1 MRYLALA
8 LLLAL
13 TPAAFGEEPEF
24 EVMVDTNNYSPKEF
38 AGKGVKASAM
48 PQKPARGAIPE
59 KPKRDADF
67 ASVKGLDL
75 SKLDELDR
83 DRLYVLARTVDF
95 TQLRKSFPEIPEK
108 PLRALHRKLQR

>member
-1 MRYLALA
+1 MRILALIF
-8 LLLAL
+8 LFTL
-13 TPAAFGEEPEF
+13 PAFAEDPEF
-24 EVMVDTNNYSPKEF
+24 EVMVDTNNYSAKDF
-38 AGKGVKASAM
+38 QGQGVKATAM

-59 KPKRDADF
+59 KAKRDNDF
-67 ASVKGLDL
+67 ASVKGLDV
-75 SKLDELDR
+75 SKLDDLDR